1 MEISS
6 IASALPG
13 ASTDEVAKARL
24 SANFDDF
31 LKLLTTQ
38 LRYQDPLSPLDS
50 NEFVGQLVQFS
61 QVEQSI
67 NTNKNLEK
75 LLALQ
80 QGNLISVGLGY
91 IGKTVESKGEFAPL
105 VDAKAEFSYTLN
117 ANAVATTMA
126 ITDADGKVVF
136 SSTGKTGAGRHEFVW
151 NGLDNNGDALPEGI
165 YRFVVAALDE
175 NAEQIGTTTT
185 TTARVTG
192 IENSENGLL
201 LLFGEVKVSFEKIVS
216 VRETSP
222 TAT

>member
-1 MEISS
+1 MDISS
-6 IASALPG
+6 IATAQPSAATTNVG
-13 ASTDEVAKARL
+13 EAKLAE
-24 SANFDDF
+24 NFDNF

-38 LRYQDPLSPLDS
+38 LRYQDPMSPLDS

-91 IGKTVESKGEFAPL
+91 IGKNVEANGEIAPL
-105 VDAKAEFSYTLN
+105 VDAEAEFSYTLN
-117 ANAVATTMA
+117 ENAAATTIA
-126 ITDADGKVVF
+126 IADAEGKFVF
-136 SSTGKTGAGRHEFVW
+136 SSTGETSAGRHKFVW
-151 NGLDNNGDALPEGI
+151 DGLDNNGNALPEGD
-165 YRFVVAALDE
+165 YRFVVSALDK

-185 TTARVTG
+185 ATAKVTG

-201 LLFGEVKVSFEKIVS
+201 LLFGNVKVPLEKIVS
-216 VRETSP
+216 VRETP
-222 TAT
+222 PPAT

>member
-6 IASALPG
+6 IATAQPG
-13 ASTDEVAKARL
+13 AATGNTAAAKLAD
-24 SANFDDF
+24 NFDNF

-50 NEFVGQLVQFS
+50 SEFVGQLVQFS

-75 LLALQ
+75 LLSLQ

-91 IGKTVESKGEFAPL
+91 IGRTVEANGEISPL

-117 ANAVATTMA
+117 QNAAASTIA
-126 ITDADGKVVF
+126 IADADGRVVF
-136 SSTGKTGAGRHEFVW
+136 SSTGETSAGRHNFVW
-151 NGLDNNGDALPEGI
+151 DGLDNNGDALPDGV
-165 YRFVVAALDE
+165 YRFVVSALNK

-185 TTARVTG
+185 ATAKVTG
-192 IENSENGLL
+192 IENGENGLL
-201 LLFGEVKVSFEKIVS
+201 LLFGDVKVSFEKIIS
-216 VRETSP
+216 VRETP
-222 TAT
+222 PPAT

>member
-1 MEISS
+1 MAISN
-6 IASALPG
+6 IASALPSATTNEG
-13 ASTDEVAKARL
+13 AESKLAE
-24 SANFDDF
+24 NFDDF

-80 QGNLISVGLGY
+80 QGNLVSVGLGY
-91 IGKTVESKGEFAPL
+91 IGRTVEANGEIAQL

-117 ANAVATTMA
+117 ENAVATTIA
-126 ITDADGKVVF
+126 IADADGRIVF
-136 SSTGKTGAGRHEFVW
+136 SSTGENSIGRHEFVW
-151 NGLDNNGDALPEGI
+151 DGLDNNGDALPEGA
-165 YRFVVAALDE
+165 YRFVVSALDK

-185 TTARVTG
+185 TTAKVTG
-192 IENSENGLL
+192 VENSETGLL
-201 LLFGEVKVSFEKIVS
+201 LLFGNVKVPFEKILS
-216 VRETSP
+216 VRETP
-222 TAT
+222 PPAT

>member
-6 IASALPG
+6 IATAQPG
-13 ASTDEVAKARL
+13 AATGNTAAAKLAD
-24 SANFDDF
+24 NFDNF

-50 NEFVGQLVQFS
+50 SEFVGQLVQFS

-75 LLALQ
+75 LLSLQ

-91 IGKTVESKGEFAPL
+91 IGRTVEAKGEISPL

-117 ANAVATTMA
+117 QNAAASTIAIANA
-126 ITDADGKVVF
+126 DGRVVF
-136 SSTGKTGAGRHEFVW
+136 SSIGETSAGRHNFVW
-151 NGLDNNGDALPEGI
+151 DGLDNNGDAVPDGV
-165 YRFVVAALDE
+165 YRFVVSALNK

-185 TTARVTG
+185 TTAKVTG
-192 IENSENGLL
+192 IENGENGLL
-201 LLFGEVKVSFEKIVS
+201 LLFGDVKVSFEKIIS
-216 VRETSP
+216 VRETP
-222 TAT
+222 PPAT

>member
-6 IASALPG
+6 IAAAQPG
-13 ASTDEVAKARL
+13 ASTNTAAEAKL
-24 SANFDDF
+24 SENFDDF

-75 LLALQ
+75 LLSLQ

-91 IGKTVESKGEFAPL
+91 IGRTVEANGEIAPL
-105 VDAKAEFSYTLN
+105 VDSKAEFSYTLN
-117 ANAVATTMA
+117 ENAAASTIA
-126 ITDADGKVVF
+126 IADADGKIVF
-136 SSTGKTGAGRHEFVW
+136 SSTGETGAGRHKFVW
-151 NGLDNNGDALPEGI
+151 DGLDNNGDALPEGV
-165 YRFVVAALDE
+165 YRFVVAALDK

-185 TTARVTG
+185 TTAKVTG

-201 LLFGEVKVSFEKIVS
+201 LLFGDVKVSFEKIIS
-216 VRETSP
+216 VRETPPPAS
-222 TAT
+222 

>member
-1 MEISS
+1 METSS
-6 IASALPG
+6 IASAQSSPP
-13 ASTDEVAKARL
+13 TKNVAEAKLAD
-24 SANFDDF
+24 NFDNF

-80 QGNLISVGLGY
+80 QGNLVSVGLGY
-91 IGKTVESKGEFAPL
+91 IGRAVESNGDIAPL
-105 VDAKAEFSYTLN
+105 VNQKAEFSYTLKQN
-117 ANAVATTMA
+117 SVATSIA
-126 ITDADGKVVF
+126 IADADGRIVF
-136 SSTGKTGAGRHEFVW
+136 PSSGETGAGRHEFVW
-151 NGLDNNGDALPEGI
+151 DGVDNNGDALPEGV
-165 YRFVVAALDE
+165 YRFMVSALDK
-175 NAEQIGTTTT
+175 NADQIGTTTT

-201 LLFGEVKVSFEKIVS
+201 LLFGSVKVSFEKILS
-216 VRETSP
+216 VRETPPPAS
-222 TAT
+222 

>member
-6 IASALPG
+6 IATAQPG
-13 ASTDEVAKARL
+13 AATGNTAAAKLAD
-24 SANFDDF
+24 NFDNF

-75 LLALQ
+75 LLSLQ

-91 IGKTVESKGEFAPL
+91 IGRTVEANGEISPL

-117 ANAVATTMA
+117 QNAAASTIA
-126 ITDADGKVVF
+126 IADADGRVVF
-136 SSTGKTGAGRHEFVW
+136 SSIGETSAGRHNFVW
-151 NGLDNNGDALPEGI
+151 DGLDNNGDALPDGV
-165 YRFVVAALDE
+165 YRFVVSALNK

-185 TTARVTG
+185 TTAKVTG
-192 IENSENGLL
+192 IENGENGLL
-201 LLFGEVKVSFEKIVS
+201 LLFGDVKVSFEKIIS
-216 VRETSP
+216 VRETP
-222 TAT
+222 PPAT

>member
-6 IASALPG
+6 IASALPS
-13 ASTDEVAKARL
+13 ATTNEVAESKLAE
-24 SANFDDF
+24 NFDDF

-38 LRYQDPLSPLDS
+38 LRYQDPMSPLDS

-91 IGKTVESKGEFAPL
+91 IGRTVEANGEIAPL
-105 VDAKAEFSYTLN
+105 VDANAEFSYTLN
-117 ANAVATTMA
+117 ENAAASTIA
-126 ITDADGKVVF
+126 IADADGKIVF
-136 SSTGKTGAGRHEFVW
+136 SSTGETSAGRHNFVW
-151 NGLDNNGDALPEGI
+151 DGLDNNGDAMPEGV

-175 NAEQIGTTTT
+175 NAEQIGTSTTA
-185 TTARVTG
+185 TARVTG
-192 IENSENGLL
+192 IENGENGLL
-201 LLFGEVKVSFEKIVS
+201 LLFGNVKVPFEKIIS
-216 VRETSP
+216 VREAP
-222 TAT
+222 PPAT

>member
-6 IASALPG
+6 IATAQPG
-13 ASTDEVAKARL
+13 AATGNTAAAKLAD
-24 SANFDDF
+24 NFDNF

-75 LLALQ
+75 LLSLQ

-91 IGKTVESKGEFAPL
+91 IGRTVEANGEISPL

-117 ANAVATTMA
+117 QNAAASTIA
-126 ITDADGKVVF
+126 IADADGRVVF
-136 SSTGKTGAGRHEFVW
+136 SSTGETSAGRHNFVW
-151 NGLDNNGDALPEGI
+151 DGLDNNGDALPDGV
-165 YRFVVAALDE
+165 YRFVVAALDK

-185 TTARVTG
+185 TTAKVTG
-192 IENSENGLL
+192 IENGENGLL
-201 LLFGEVKVSFEKIVS
+201 LLFGGVKVPFEKILS
-216 VRETSP
+216 VRETP
-222 TAT
+222 PPAT